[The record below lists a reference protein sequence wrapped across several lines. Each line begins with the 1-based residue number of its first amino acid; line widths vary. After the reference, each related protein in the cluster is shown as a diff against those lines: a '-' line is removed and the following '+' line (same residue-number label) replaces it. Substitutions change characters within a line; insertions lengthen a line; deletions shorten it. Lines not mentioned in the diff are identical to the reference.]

1 MLVNGSPPQAS
12 SSPAIAVAFPN
23 QNAIAYNGITNV
35 NANAPAGM
43 PSPAPTATPTT
54 QQQQQN
60 QQQQHQYQ
68 PHLSTYS
75 TLEGWADMGMNMGM
89 GVGFGGPM
97 SPMSP
102 LQLQHQHQ
110 HHQHAFGF
118 PPAEAGAQAGGLPAA
133 AGQNGNRVYYHA
145 PPSPSSSVWYDGS
158 DSGFVPGA
166 GNTATGDVGA
176 ASTSNNTLVTQQQQ
190 GVGASARQA
199 SQPQPPSQSH
209 AVYPDMRQE
218 DQYAFLSDGSAYLLQ
233 DYYPSL
239 ETTGER

>member
-1 MLVNGSPPQAS
+1 MLVNGSPQAS
-12 SSPAIAVAFPN
+12 SSAIAAFPN
-23 QNAIAYNGITNV
+23 QNAIAYNSITNV

-43 PSPAPTATPTT
+43 PSPAPTMVVATPTT
-54 QQQQQN
+54 PATQQQQ
-60 QQQQHQYQ
+60 QYQ

-102 LQLQHQHQ
+102 LQLQHQH
-110 HHQHAFGF
+110 HQHAFGF
-118 PPAEAGAQAGGLPAA
+118 PPAEAGAQAGGLPAAA

-166 GNTATGDVGA
+166 GNTATGAVGA